1 MKPNLNTKLMMGLIL
16 SSLIMGA
23 QAQDDLLFETGQ
35 VLESDQIDIDG
46 NFNRPS
52 AADRMA
58 KMRQQ
63 LEKQNEN
70 MMRKK
75 IEDIRVQQE
84 QEMSNKLRKAF
95 QGGLAAIDSDEQASD
110 EVKTVQAA
118 PQRIETV
125 IEAPKDTKSN
135 KVTPFFGV
143 ANYSGDNVDFESN
156 LNLGLSLESEVS
168 KHFSVGVN
176 FTYSTMDITDT
187 ANTYVNNFGNY
198 NNFGNNYGPYYNPGY
213 YNTFGEGRE
222 MSYKR
227 MGLDVNTK
235 FFITADTKIRPFIG
249 LGLGYNRSSL
259 KYNDDGGNYNYNGIN
274 FGDEEYTSSFI
285 SGTASVGAEVNFSET
300 IGAVVDVRYNKGLS
314 DGFNSES
321 TQSFN
326 NPDQVRLENVGKSI
340 EEAHQV
346 SLNAGLIIRF

>member
-1 MKPNLNTKLMMGLIL
+1 MKTNLNTKFMLGLVLASMMMG
-16 SSLIMGA
+16 A
-23 QAQDDLLFETGQ
+23 YAQDDLLMETGQ
-35 VLESDQIDIDG
+35 ILESEQIDIDG

-95 QGGLAAIDSDEQASD
+95 QGGLAAIDDNGSD
-110 EVKTVQAA
+110 EVTTAQAA
-118 PQRIETV
+118 PQRV
-125 IEAPKDTKSN
+125 EAVVVAPTDTKNN

-143 ANYSGDNVDFESN
+143 ANYSGENVDFESN
-156 LNLGLSLESEVS
+156 LNLGLSLESEIS

-187 ANTYVNNFGNY
+187 ANTYINNGNQYY
-198 NNFGNNYGPYYNPGY
+198 NPGYYQPYYNNGY

-227 MGLDVNTK
+227 MALEVNSK

-249 LGLGYNRSSL
+249 LGIGYNRGSL
-259 KYNDDGGNYNYNGIN
+259 KYNDDGGNYNYNGVN

-285 SGTASVGAEVNFSET
+285 SGAATVGAEVSFSET
-300 IGAVVDVRYNKGLS
+300 IGAVVDVRYNKGLG
-314 DGFNSES
+314 DGFNSKS

-326 NPDQVRLENVGKSI
+326 NPDQVRLENVGTSI
-340 EEAHQV
+340 EEANQI
-346 SLNAGLIIRF
+346 SLNAGLVIRF